1 MLASAPLEGVI
12 GDQGGLSRPH
22 LQNQIHIVRFQRI
35 SLHIQLGAQGL
46 TQRPNI
52 VGAYMTGIWTG
63 MHGDSIGPIAVAI
76 QGKLDRIG
84 HTMVPAVSQQRY
96 FVDINAEAGQ
106 SEKLSPQAQDRAAL
120 GLLK

>member
-1 MLASAPLEGVI
+1 MVRCPLQGVI
-12 GDQGGLSRPH
+12 GDQGGLSRPD
-22 LQNQIHIVRFQRI
+22 LQNQIHKRRFHGI
-35 SLHIQLGAQGL
+35 PFYIQFRTQGL
-46 TQRPNI
+46 SKSPHI
-52 VGAYMTGIWTG
+52 VSPYMPGIRTG
-63 MHGDSIGPIAVAI
+63 MHRDAIGPKSLAI

-84 HTMVPAVSQQRY
+84 HAVVSAVSQQRY

>member
-1 MLASAPLEGVI
+1 MVRCPLQGVI
-12 GDQGGLSRPH
+12 GDQGGLSRPD
-22 LQNQIHIVRFQRI
+22 LQNQIHKVRFQRI
-35 SLHIQLGAQGL
+35 TLHIQLGAQGL
-46 TQRPNI
+46 TQRPDI
-52 VGAYMTGIWTG
+52 VGAYMPGVGTG
-63 MHGDSIGPIAVAI
+63 MYGDSVGSKSFAI

-84 HTMVPAVSQQRY
+84 HAVVSAVSQQRY